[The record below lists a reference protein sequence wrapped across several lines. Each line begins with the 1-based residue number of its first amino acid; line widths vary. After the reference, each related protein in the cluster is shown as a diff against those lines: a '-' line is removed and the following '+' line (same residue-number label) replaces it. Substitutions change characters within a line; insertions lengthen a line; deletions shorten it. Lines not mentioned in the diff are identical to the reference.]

1 MDLVMSNSTLAEL
14 EAAFEFAK
22 AEMDFIHR
30 KMGEADRN
38 MAPFAKLMALG
49 DAYEAAKERRRLAFN
64 AWMTAEMES

>member
-1 MDLVMSNSTLAEL
+1 MSNSTLAEL

-38 MAPFAKLMALG
+38 MAPFAKLMELG
-49 DAYEAAKERRRLAFN
+49 DAYEAAKEHRRLAFN

>member
-1 MDLVMSNSTLAEL
+1 MSNSTLAEM

-30 KMGEADRN
+30 KMAEADRN
-38 MAPFAKLMALG
+38 MASFAKLMELG

>member
-1 MDLVMSNSTLAEL
+1 MSNSTLAEL

-64 AWMTAEMES
+64 AWMNAEMES

>member
-1 MDLVMSNSTLAEL
+1 MKLAEL

-22 AEMDFIHR
+22 AEMESIFR

-38 MAPFAKLMALG
+38 MAPSSKLKELG